1 MLALL
6 PGDQPLVEA
15 NCMSRQISFLS
26 SSYKLLTT
34 PLLANGGYI
43 HSSRVVVG
51 ANRNGSIKG
60 ICRKEMKPSRL
71 PVSCFRDIV
80 DGRMNTSQWALEGA
94 RAGLDGIDLSVL
106 FQKSGDPAY
115 LDKTRQEIEEAGI
128 QVAMVTTYPD
138 FTQPTLLNANAV
150 SFGYRKISSQR
161 QG

>member
-1 MLALL
+1 
-6 PGDQPLVEA
+6 
-15 NCMSRQISFLS
+15 
-26 SSYKLLTT
+26 
-34 PLLANGGYI
+34 
-43 HSSRVVVG
+43 
-51 ANRNGSIKG
+51 
-60 ICRKEMKPSRL
+60 
-71 PVSCFRDIV
+71 
-80 DGRMNTSQWALEGA
+80 MNTSQWALEGA